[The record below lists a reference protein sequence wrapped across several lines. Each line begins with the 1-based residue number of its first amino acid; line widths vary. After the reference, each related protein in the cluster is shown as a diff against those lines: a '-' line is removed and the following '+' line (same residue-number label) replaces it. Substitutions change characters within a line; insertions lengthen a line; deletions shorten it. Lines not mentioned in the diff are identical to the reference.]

1 MKNFCN
7 GGSLKFACFLCNSQK
22 KSKKDFSLTFFSL
35 SSFLKIFGNR
45 VKISLHFRTYFSEI
59 SFYYSEQAV
68 NLSSTINQSINQY
81 NQSTMIKRLNVFQM
95 IVETWLFVLV
105 AQVLA
110 EQSSSTEV
118 NRLSC
123 SRFHE
128 HCVWDWQCCFS
139 SIHRCNTLW
148 RRCEYKR
155 NVSILNSV

>member
-1 MKNFCN
+1 MT
-7 GGSLKFACFLCNSQK
+7 FLVKIIK
-22 KSKKDFSLTFFSL
+22 KILNFFSITVL
-35 SSFLKIFGNR
+35 SIF
-45 VKISLHFRTYFSEI
+45 H
-59 SFYYSEQAV
+59 Q
-68 NLSSTINQSINQY
+68 QSVNQY
-81 NQSTMIKRLNVFQM
+81 NQSIMMKKLNVFQM
-95 IVETWLFVLV
+95 IVATLLFVLV

-139 SIHRCNTLW
+139 SIHRCDTLW
-148 RRCEYKR
+148 RRCEYKHKVEKINDENKR